1 MSVALARIIELPR
14 LEDERGALSLIEA
27 EAHVPFEIR
36 RLYWLYG
43 VPASASR
50 GAHAHRELEQ
60 VVIALAGGLSIVLDD
75 GSARRTFEL
84 SRPDRG
90 LYVPPRLWRELYAFL
105 PGTVCLVAASEVY
118 READYIRDYAAF
130 TREVTAA

>member
-1 MSVALARIIELPR
+1 MSVELARLIELPR
-14 LEDERGALSLIEA
+14 REDARGALSLVET
-27 EAHVPFEIR
+27 ESHVPFEIR

-43 VPASASR
+43 VPETASR

-60 VVIALAGGLSIVLDD
+60 VVIAVAGGLSILLDD
-75 GSARRTFEL
+75 GAAQLTFVL
-84 SRPDRG
+84 DRPDRG
-90 LYVPPRLWRELYAFL
+90 LYVPPRVWRELYGFL

-130 TREVTAA
+130 AREVSAA